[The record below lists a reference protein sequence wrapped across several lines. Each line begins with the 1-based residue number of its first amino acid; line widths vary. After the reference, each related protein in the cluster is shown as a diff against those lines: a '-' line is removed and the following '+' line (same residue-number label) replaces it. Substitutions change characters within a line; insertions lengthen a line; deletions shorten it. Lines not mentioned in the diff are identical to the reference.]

1 MTEPLTPDIC
11 VIGAGSGG
19 LTVAAA
25 AAAFGVPV
33 VLIEQAKMGGDCLNT
48 GCVPSKSLIAA
59 AKAAHAITR
68 AKIFGVAARG
78 LDVDFARVHKHV
90 HDVIAAIEPNDSKAR
105 FTALG
110 VRVIEGAARFR
121 DRETVSVALAS
132 GQESDIK
139 EIDIKARRFVVA
151 TGSSPSLPPIPGLAA
166 TPYLTNESVFEL
178 TTRPGHL
185 IIIGAGPVGL
195 ELAQAFRRLGSAV
208 TVLEAG
214 EPLQREDPECARVVV
229 DALAREGVELRT
241 SSAVVRVEAADT
253 AKVKVVFR
261 GAAREETIAGS
272 HLLVATGRRA
282 NVDGL
287 ALEQAG
293 IRHDGGGILVDKGLK
308 TANKRVYAIGDAA
321 GRGQFT
327 HLAAYHAGLVI
338 RNALFRLPVRVNENL
353 VPRVTFTDP
362 ELAHVGLTEAE
373 ARGRRK
379 GWRKEW
385 HKGFR
390 VLRWPY
396 YENDRAQAERDTQ
409 GHIKVITSRGGRV
422 LGATIVGPAAGE
434 LITTWTLAV
443 SRGINVRALAGMIV
457 PYPTLAEVGKRAAM
471 TYFMPDLGRPAVQHL
486 IAWLRRFG

>member
-1 MTEPLTPDIC
+1 
-11 VIGAGSGG
+11 
-19 LTVAAA
+19 
-25 AAAFGVPV
+25 
-33 VLIEQAKMGGDCLNT
+33 
-48 GCVPSKSLIAA
+48 
-59 AKAAHAITR
+59 
-68 AKIFGVAARG
+68 VAARG
-78 LDVDFARVHKHV
+78 LDVDFARVHEHV

-121 DRETVSVALAS
+121 DEETVSVVLAS
-132 GQESDIK
+132 HQQSDVK

-166 TPYLTNESVFEL
+166 APYLTNESVFEL
-178 TTRPGHL
+178 TTRPAHL

-195 ELAQAFRRLGSAV
+195 ELAQAFRRLGSEV

-241 SSAVVRVEAADT
+241 SSAVVRVAAAG
-253 AKVKVVFR
+253 AKVTVVFR

-293 IRHDGGGILVDKGLK
+293 IRCDGGGILVDKGLK
-308 TANKRVYAIGDAA
+308 TANKRVYAIGDVA

-338 RNALFRLPVRVNENL
+338 RNALFRLPVRVNEDL

-362 ELAHVGLTEAE
+362 ELAHVGLTEGE

-379 GWRKEW
+379 GW
-385 HKGFR
+385 HQSFR

-396 YENDRAQAERDTQ
+396 HENDRAQAERDTR
-409 GHIKVITSRGGRV
+409 GHVKVITSRGGRV

-434 LITTWTLAV
+434 LITTWALAV
-443 SRGINVRALAGMIV
+443 SQGINVRTLAGMIV
-457 PYPTLAEVGKRAAM
+457 PYPTLAEVGKRGAM
-471 TYFMPDLGRPAVQHL
+471 TYFMPDLGRPAVQRL

>member
-1 MTEPLTPDIC
+1 
-11 VIGAGSGG
+11 
-19 LTVAAA
+19 
-25 AAAFGVPV
+25 
-33 VLIEQAKMGGDCLNT
+33 
-48 GCVPSKSLIAA
+48 
-59 AKAAHAITR
+59 
-68 AKIFGVAARG
+68 VAARG

-121 DRETVSVALAS
+121 DEETVSVALTS
-132 GQESDIK
+132 GQEGD
-139 EIDIKARRFVVA
+139 IDIKARRFVVA

-166 TPYLTNESVFEL
+166 APYLTNESVFEL
-178 TTRPGHL
+178 TARPAHL
-185 IIIGAGPVGL
+185 IIIGAGPIGI

-229 DALAREGVELRT
+229 DTLAREGVDLRT
-241 SSAVVRVEAADT
+241 SSAVVRVEAAD

-282 NVDGL
+282 NIDGL
-287 ALEQAG
+287 ALERAG
-293 IRHDGGGILVDKGLK
+293 IRYDGGGILVDKGLK
-308 TANKRVYAIGDAA
+308 TANKRVYAIGDVA

-338 RNALFRLPVRVNENL
+338 RNALFRLPVRVNEDL

-379 GWRKEW
+379 GWHKGWR
-385 HKGFR
+385 KGFR

-396 YENDRAQAERDTQ
+396 HENDRAQAERDTQ

-434 LITTWTLAV
+434 LITAWTLAV

-457 PYPTLAEVGKRAAM
+457 PYPTLAEVGKRVAM
-471 TYFMPDLGRPAVQHL
+471 TYFMQDLGRPAVQRL

>member
-1 MTEPLTPDIC
+1 MAEILMPDIC

-33 VLIEQAKMGGDCLNT
+33 VLIEKAKMGGDCLNT

-59 AKAAHAITR
+59 ARHAHAIAR
-68 AKIFGVAARG
+68 AKLFGVAVRG
-78 LDVDFARVHKHV
+78 FDVDFARVHKHI
-90 HDVIAAIEPNDSKAR
+90 HDVIAAIEPNDSRQR
-105 FTALG
+105 FNALG

-121 DRETVSVALAS
+121 DAQTVGVTLAS
-132 GQESDIK
+132 GE
-139 EIDIKARRFVVA
+139 EIEVKARRFVIA
-151 TGSSPSLPPIPGLAA
+151 SGSSPSLPPIAGLAA
-166 TPYLTNESVFEL
+166 APYLTNENVFDL
-178 TTRPGHL
+178 TTRPAHL
-185 IIIGAGPVGL
+185 VVIGAGPVGL

-214 EPLQREDPECARVVV
+214 EALQREDPECARVVL

-241 SSAVVRVEAADT
+241 STAVVRVEAADG
-253 AKVKVVFR
+253 KVKVVIR
-261 GAAREETIAGS
+261 GGERDEIIAGS

-282 NVDGL
+282 NADGL
-287 ALEQAG
+287 DLEQAG

-308 TANKRVYAIGDAA
+308 TANKRVYAIGDVA

-327 HLAAYHAGLVI
+327 HLAGYHAGLVI
-338 RNALFRLPVRVNENL
+338 RNALFRLPVRVNEDL

-373 ARGRRK
+373 ARRRRK
-379 GWRKEW
+379 D
-385 HKGFR
+385 FR

-396 YENDRAQAERDTQ
+396 HENDRAQAERETG
-409 GHIKVITSRGGRV
+409 GHIKVVTSRHGRI
-422 LGATIVGPAAGE
+422 LGTTIVGPAAGE
-434 LITTWTLAV
+434 LITTWTLAL
-443 SRGINVRALAGMIV
+443 SRGLNVRALAGIIV

-471 TYFMPDLGRPAVQHL
+471 TYFMAGLGRPSVQRI